1 MTEAGDSQRQFAQR
15 VGLSQTRIV
24 QLVKEG
30 LPLLP
35 SGRID
40 VEAALRWLEQN
51 LDRVRSARAKGVAV
65 EEPAEPPARPEPA
78 PKVKT
83 APAAPPRPVPPQ
95 ASAPAAA
102 PVAPAVPAA
111 ASGVTMAE
119 ARRQHEIVKV
129 ATARLK
135 FERDKGKL
143 ISKDE
148 VRITVFNR
156 ARKERNQHLAWIMR
170 AAPLMAADLGVDPA
184 LMFTV
189 LDRHVRDH
197 LAELAKM
204 PLVDL
209 SD

>member
-35 SGRID
+35 SGRIN

-65 EEPAEPPARPEPA
+65 EEP
-78 PKVKT
+78 V
-83 APAAPPRPVPPQ
+83 PPRPAPTP

-102 PVAPAVPAA
+102 PTAPAA

-148 VRITVFNR
+148 VRIHVFNR

-184 LMFTV
+184 LMFSV

-197 LAELAKM
+197 LAELAKT
-204 PLVDL
+204 PLLDL
-209 SD
+209 PD

>member
-1 MTEAGDSQRQFAQR
+1 MAEAGDSQRQFAQR

-51 LDRVRSARAKGVAV
+51 LDQTRSARAKGVAV
-65 EEPAEPPARPEPA
+65 ETAEPPARPEPA
-78 PKVKT
+78 PKAKPPP
-83 APAAPPRPVPPQ
+83 AASPRPAAPPVSSPVVPP
-95 ASAPAAA
+95 A
-102 PVAPAVPAA
+102 PVAAA
-111 ASGVTMAE
+111 GGVTMAE
-119 ARRQHEIVKV
+119 ARRQHEIVRV
-129 ATARLK
+129 ANARLRFDK
-135 FERDKGKL
+135 ERGKL

-148 VRITVFNR
+148 VKVLVFNR
-156 ARKERNQHLAWIMR
+156 ARKERNAHLAWIMR

-184 LMFTV
+184 LLFTV

-197 LAELAKM
+197 LADLAKT
-204 PLVDL
+204 PLL
-209 SD
+209 EFPE